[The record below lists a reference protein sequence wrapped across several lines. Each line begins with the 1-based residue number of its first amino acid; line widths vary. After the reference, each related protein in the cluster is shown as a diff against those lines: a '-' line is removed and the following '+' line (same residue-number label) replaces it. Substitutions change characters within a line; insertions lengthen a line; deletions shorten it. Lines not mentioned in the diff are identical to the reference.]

1 MDLSN
6 TKIETERLL
15 IVPIT
20 MEYLEI
26 IFREFQE
33 PITEFMYPK
42 PPVKIEETK
51 QFIEGSLDGLKD
63 GNNLQ
68 MVVLEKATGDFLGCA
83 GLHELDKDDPELGIW
98 IKKSAHGKK
107 YGREAMAGIKKWADE
122 NIKYSY
128 IRYPVAAQNI
138 PSRKIPES
146 LGGVVKKEYDKKML
160 SGRTYHMVE
169 YWIPSNSEK

>member
-1 MDLSN
+1 MDLSS

-15 IVPIT
+15 IVPIG
-20 MEYLEI
+20 MEHKEI

-33 PITEFMYPK
+33 PVTEFMYPK
-42 PPVKIEETK
+42 PPEKIEEVE
-51 QFIEGSLDGLKD
+51 QFIKESLDGLKD
-63 GNNLQ
+63 SSNLQ
-68 MVVLEKATGDFLGCA
+68 LVVLDKVTGEFLGCA
-83 GLHELDKDDPELGIW
+83 GLHELDKDNPELGIW

-107 YGREAMAGIKKWADE
+107 YGREAITAIKKWADE
-122 NIKYSY
+122 NIQYEY

-169 YWIPSNSEK
+169 YWIPGNSKK

>member
-6 TKIETERLL
+6 TRIETERLR

-33 PITEFMYPK
+33 PVTEFMYPK
-42 PPVKIEETK
+42 PPQKMEETET
-51 QFIEGSLDGLKD
+51 FIKESLDGLKD
-63 GNNLQ
+63 GSNFQ
-68 MVVLEKATGDFLGCA
+68 TVVLDKATGEFLGCA
-83 GLHELDKDDPELGIW
+83 GLHEIDKTCPELGIW

-107 YGREAMAGIKKWADE
+107 YGREAMKALKEWADK
-122 NIKYSY
+122 NLKYEY

-138 PSRKIPES
+138 SSRKIPES
-146 LGGVVKKEYDKKML
+146 LGGVVKKEYDKQML

-169 YWIPSNSEK
+169 YWIPSSSEK

>member
-33 PITEFMYPK
+33 PVTEFMYPK
-42 PPVKIEETK
+42 PPEKIEETEA
-51 QFIEGSLDGLKD
+51 FIKESLDGLKD
-63 GNNLQ
+63 GSNLQ
-68 MVVLEKATGDFLGCA
+68 LVVLDKTTNEFLGCA
-83 GLHELDKDDPELGIW
+83 GLHEMGKDNPELGIW

-107 YGREAMAGIKKWADE
+107 YGRETMAAVKEWADK
-122 NIKYSY
+122 NIKYNY

-138 PSRKIPES
+138 ASRKIPES
-146 LGGVVKKEYDKKML
+146 LGGKVAKEYDKKML
-160 SGRTYHMVE
+160 TGRTYHMVE
-169 YWIPSNSEK
+169 YWITKNGEK